1 MMTNLSNMTDFN
13 QDNRLSWIRNDVE
26 SSLFGVH
33 SNRFTAVHSGLCI
46 GFACACTVLF
56 YTILYLMP
64 QHWFVDMFTQRGFT
78 PYPMFFLASW
88 TAAILFLKWTKLRL
102 QRRALDVAILPS
114 STFVLSPNT
123 VDQVMQNIDL
133 MVEQPKHFFL
143 FNRIIGALSNL
154 KNIGMISDVSDILR
168 TYNEQDQEAVE
179 TSYSLLNGFLWAIP
193 VLGFIGTVEGL
204 SVAIGEFG
212 NVLQQ
217 GANMEALTSSL
228 QVVTG
233 GLATA
238 FETTLIAL
246 VLALFL
252 HLWATAMRKA
262 EDDLLHA
269 CSEYCSQTI
278 VGHLRMSIRGESE

>member
-1 MMTNLSNMTDFN
+1 MTPSN
-13 QDNRLSWIRNDVE
+13 QDNRLSWVRNDTE
-26 SSLFGVH
+26 SLFGIR
-33 SNRFTAVHSGLCI
+33 SKRFTAVNSGLCI
-46 GFACACTVLF
+46 AIACVCTVLF
-56 YTILYLMP
+56 YAVLYLMP
-64 QHWFVDMFTQRGFT
+64 HHWFVEMFTERGFT
-78 PYPMFFLASW
+78 PYPMVFLASW
-88 TAAILFLKWTKLRL
+88 SAAILFFKWTKVRL
-102 QRRALDVAILPS
+102 QRRALDISILPA

-123 VDQVMQNIDL
+123 VDQVMQHIDL
-133 MVEQPKHFFL
+133 KVEQPRHFFL
-143 FNRIIGALSNL
+143 FNRIIGTLSNL

-168 TYNEQDQEAVE
+168 THNEQDQEAVE

-212 NVLQQ
+212 NVLKQS
-217 GANMEALTSSL
+217 ANMEALTSSL

-252 HLWATAMRKA
+252 HLWATAMRKS
-262 EDDLLHA
+262 EDDLLLA
-269 CSEYCSQTI
+269 CSEYCSQNI
-278 VGHLRMSIRGESE
+278 VGHLRMSI

>member
-1 MMTNLSNMTDFN
+1 VN
-13 QDNRLSWIRNDVE
+13 
-26 SSLFGVH
+26 
-33 SNRFTAVHSGLCI
+33 SGLCI
-46 GFACACTVLF
+46 AFACACTVLF

-64 QHWFVDMFTQRGFT
+64 QHWFVDMFTKRGFT
-78 PYPMFFLASW
+78 PYPMVFLASW
-88 TAAILFLKWTKLRL
+88 SAAILFLKWTKIRL
-102 QRRALDVAILPS
+102 QRRALDIAILPE

-123 VDQVMQNIDL
+123 VDYVMQNITL

-168 TYNEQDQEAVE
+168 THSEQDQETVE
-179 TSYSLLNGFLWAIP
+179 TSYSLLYGFLWAIP

-217 GANMEALTSSL
+217 GADMQALTSSL
-228 QVVTG
+228 QTVTG

-246 VLALFL
+246 VFALIL

-269 CSEYCSQTI
+269 CSEYCSQNI
-278 VGHLRMSIRGESE
+278 VGHLRMGIRGENE

>member
-1 MMTNLSNMTDFN
+1 MTPSN
-13 QDNRLSWIRNDVE
+13 QDNRLSWVRNDTE
-26 SSLFGVH
+26 SLFGIR
-33 SNRFTAVHSGLCI
+33 SKRFTAVNSGLCI
-46 GFACACTVLF
+46 AIACVCTVLF
-56 YTILYLMP
+56 YAVLYLMP
-64 QHWFVDMFTQRGFT
+64 HHWFVEMFTERGFT
-78 PYPMFFLASW
+78 PYPMVFLASW
-88 TAAILFLKWTKLRL
+88 SAAILFFKWTKVRL
-102 QRRALDVAILPS
+102 QRRALDISILPA

-123 VDQVMQNIDL
+123 VDQVMQHIDL
-133 MVEQPKHFFL
+133 KVEQPRHFFL
-143 FNRIIGALSNL
+143 FNRIIGTLSNL

-168 TYNEQDQEAVE
+168 THNEQDQEAVE

-212 NVLQQ
+212 NVLKQ

-252 HLWATAMRKA
+252 HLWATAMRKS
-262 EDDLLHA
+262 EDDLLLA
-269 CSEYCSQTI
+269 CSEYCSQNI
-278 VGHLRMSIRGESE
+278 VGHLRMSI